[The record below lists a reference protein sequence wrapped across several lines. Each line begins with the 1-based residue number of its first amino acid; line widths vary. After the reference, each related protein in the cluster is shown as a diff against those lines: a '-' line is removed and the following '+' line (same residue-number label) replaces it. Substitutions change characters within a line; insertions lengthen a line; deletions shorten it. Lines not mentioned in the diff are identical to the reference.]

1 MFNFLGVSCNLSV
14 LAGVPA
20 KSTFRFLESESG
32 EAACLDGVT
41 FLGRV
46 HCGEL
51 EVEMELT
58 LSEADAERNT
68 VLVTIP
74 GLPEGRWE
82 YEVWLSVDTGEVV
95 RLLEGRISAL
105 GKFVPVEGGPY
116 AQRTLSVLLPGDVT
130 RRVKL
135 VWSATT
141 IAEELIEESRRIA
154 RNVRDASAHID
165 AVMPLLDGV
174 VERVDVARAVAEQA
188 AKDCRMMV
196 ATCRMVSV
204 GHLPAVEEAES
215 GVVYFMEG
223 QPWIAAD
230 GVWVQVPFVYGAAR
244 PGGSYGLLQVELFSE
259 PGRPWLEVRFDAD
272 SEVYGVD
279 PGDDFMWGVQGRV
292 LVKRARA
299 DIAGL
304 VRAEG
309 TEEEQA
315 ALSDD
320 VERVLSVPSVEL
332 VNERIREA
340 KEAIEDGL
348 QEKLEADL
356 SNLAPEVDVVVGF
369 NAWEDGSWC
378 RRWRSGWVE
387 QGGEVTAE
395 EANPIVTLPVA
406 MGSVSYHLLLTTRSN
421 TLQGAHY
428 GAEMPQGRSADRF
441 QARCEAGGQ
450 FTWRVEGV
458 GAVAS

>member
-174 VERVDVARAVAEQA
+174 VERVDVARAEAEQA

-279 PGDDFMWGVQGRV
+279 PGDDFMRGVEGRV

-320 VERVLSVPSVEL
+320 VERVLSVPSIEL
-332 VNERIREA
+332 VNTKIREA
-340 KEAIEDGL
+340 KEAIEDGQ

-356 SNLAPEVDVVVGF
+356 SNLDPEVDVVVGF

-387 QGGEVTAE
+387 QGGEVTAQ

-406 MGSVSYHLLLTTRSN
+406 MASVSYHLLLTTRSN